1 MASRPGRRVAIVA
14 GLRTPFVKSNTAFK
28 DFSAL
33 ELGRQVVSE
42 LVQRAEIPPGA
53 IDQIVFGTVIPS
65 VQLPNIAR
73 EVGLASGLP
82 KNIDAYSVV
91 RACAT
96 SLQAMTS
103 AADEIALGEI
113 DLAIAGGAEAMS
125 DVPIMYSR
133 PVAQAVVAASRGRT
147 LMEKLQAFTDVSAK
161 DLLPVPPAIAEYSTG
176 LSMGE
181 SAEKMAKEN
190 GISREE
196 QDKWAHRSHFLA
208 AQAWEA
214 GKFGKEVMRVLTG
227 KNFDQVVAEDNIVR
241 KDSKLEG
248 YARLKPV
255 FDRKYGSITAGN
267 SSPLTDGAA
276 ALVVCAEERAKEL
289 GLKPL
294 GFLKSYAYAAVDPN
308 WQLLQAPA
316 FTAPKA
322 LKRAGMTLKDIDL
335 VEIHEAF
342 AAQVLSNL
350 QAWAS
355 KKFADEHLGGA
366 QPIGEIP
373 EEKINPRGGSIALG
387 HPFAATGARMVHQAL
402 RELEEKGKNTAL
414 ISVCA
419 AGGLGAAVILERT

>member
-1 MASRPGRRVAIVA
+1 
-14 GLRTPFVKSNTAFK
+14 
-28 DFSAL
+28 
-33 ELGRQVVSE
+33 
-42 LVQRAEIPPGA
+42 
-53 IDQIVFGTVIPS
+53 
-65 VQLPNIAR
+65 
-73 EVGLASGLP
+73 
-82 KNIDAYSVV
+82 
-91 RACAT
+91 
-96 SLQAMTS
+96 
-103 AADEIALGEI
+103 
-113 DLAIAGGAEAMS
+113 
-125 DVPIMYSR
+125 
-133 PVAQAVVAASRGRT
+133 
-147 LMEKLQAFTDVSAK
+147 
-161 DLLPVPPAIAEYSTG
+161 
-176 LSMGE
+176 
-181 SAEKMAKEN
+181 
-190 GISREE
+190 
-196 QDKWAHRSHFLA
+196 
-208 AQAWEA
+208 
-214 GKFGKEVMRVLTG
+214 MRVLTG